1 MGGLQ
6 AERVTMQTGCHAQA
20 HGRVSVG
27 ERLSHGRGRT
37 LTRSRRHAHAAV
49 RVRVCTPLSNLQKQA
64 TPRIFSGGGV
74 FEKSAFS
81 RFTLPAHPLPS
92 LLFVSQDSAA
102 REATCVGEKP

>member
-27 ERLSHGRGRT
+27 DRLSHGRGRT

-49 RVRVCTPLSNLQKQA
+49 RVRVCTPLSKLQKQA
-64 TPRIFSGGGV
+64 TTRIFSGGGCS
-74 FEKSAFS
+74 KNLLSQGS
-81 RFTLPAHPLPS
+81 PSQPTPLPS